1 MSAIKVLLAKKENSL
16 DVSNIFKVLN
26 TEKYFFS
33 DRRSINKYIRRKEC
47 FVASQNKNIIGAMV
61 LRFSDQSS
69 EISLI
74 SSVKKGAGRILVNF
88 AIQKCIKE
96 NIPKIWCWSLKRYGA
111 EGFYKKMG
119 FKERF
124 LLKKQWHGE
133 DCYFFGREISSKK

>member
-1 MSAIKVLLAKKENSL
+1 MSAIKVLLAKKEDSQ
-16 DVSNIFKVLN
+16 DVANLLKVLN

-33 DRRSINKYIRRKEC
+33 DRRSIDKYIRRKGC
-47 FVASQNKNIIGAMV
+47 FVAIQNKNIIGAMV
-61 LRFSDQSS
+61 LRLSDKSL
-69 EISLI
+69 EISLV
-74 SSVKKGAGRILVNF
+74 SSGKKGAGRALVNF

-96 NIPKIWCWSLKRYGA
+96 NMPKIWCWSLKRYGA

-133 DCYFFGREISSKK
+133 DCYFFGKEILTVK

>member
-1 MSAIKVLLAKKENSL
+1 MSAIRVLLAKKDSGV
-16 DVSNIFKVLN
+16 DVSNLFKILN

-33 DRRSINKYIRRKEC
+33 DLRSINKYIRRKSC
-47 FVASQNKNIIGAMV
+47 FVAVQNKKIIGAML
-61 LRFSDQSS
+61 LRLSDQSF

-74 SSVKKGAGRILVNF
+74 SSVRRGAGRSLVNF
-88 AIQKCIKE
+88 VIKKCIKE

-133 DCYFFGREISSKK
+133 DCYFFGKEILLGK